1 MRVNI
6 NLIFALTLIIA
17 GFMPAMAEEPGVHRF
32 ATFNVRYVNSNNGD
46 TGDKLWAN
54 RRKAVTDIVKDY
66 DFDIVGFQEVTGNN
80 KDPQT
85 GKSQLQDMKDM
96 LPEYATFDVEREGKN
111 YSYNSIFYKKDKYT
125 VVEKGFWYINSHP
138 ETPGNTWPYF
148 GDANTIAR
156 TLAWIRFRDNESQKE
171 FYFACTHMN
180 YSKASNGVY
189 GAELNARMLHDVVG
203 QMPVVLV
210 GDFNMYRSDEDAYRH
225 YRSYFYDAALCV
237 PSSCIPKGNFT
248 HTTNGWYP
256 ADNSNCKG
264 NAFDYQFYDH
274 ITAISHHIITED
286 YNRGITPSDHFPVM
300 VRYKFQDDTPAPT
313 RFYASNTDELLTA
326 ISSATQQD
334 TICLAQGEYILNE
347 TIEPSVSLTFIGG
360 YDNNFQEVVGLSV
373 LRQSQAK
380 QIFNIPQYYS
390 LYLHNL
396 HLDNGKTEST
406 LGGGLLAINGG
417 KLGLYNCRFSN
428 GQSTNGNA
436 GAVYADAHDIH
447 IENCEFYNNS
457 AKNNG
462 GALMTEALE
471 SLTIIN
477 STFHDNTST
486 TGAATYT
493 LGGRISNI
501 QCNSF
506 YNNAS
511 TKQGALT
518 IIADQ
523 YSASANLVNNS
534 FLNNTLFAS
543 KGIASATKDFGGAG
557 LYAKMNNDTQLFNM
571 AHCSFIGNYSTFA
584 GNATNFGGGALRIS
598 QGKSCLMNNLLL
610 ANVQQSSDSELEYVD
625 YTVANLEALW
635 RNTEN
640 LLSSSELIPDWENAI
655 TSTIAGKWDGK
666 IFTADVRKNGTY
678 KLLSKTLGDF
688 NLCYLTTHQRLCES
702 AFSFDVDGDGAV
714 KNNYLNYD
722 QVHRTRGI
730 KACVGA
736 LEYTDEIEEDEED
749 EEDQLATPST
759 PAESQIQSIGKHQ
772 YIVNGAT
779 MVHVFDI
786 TGQCVLESANS
797 TIDLSSLPSGL
808 YIVNQHKII
817 R

>member
-6 NLIFALTLIIA
+6 KLIFALTLIIA

-32 ATFNVRYVNSNNGD
+32 ATFNVRYVNSSNGD

-96 LPEYATFDVEREGKN
+96 LPNYATYDVEREGKN
-111 YSYNSIFYKKDKYT
+111 YSYNSIFYKKSKYT
-125 VVEKGFWYINSHP
+125 VVDKGFWYINSHP

-148 GDANTIAR
+148 GDANTISR
-156 TLAWIRFRDNESQKE
+156 TLAWIRFRDNESKKE
-171 FYFACTHMN
+171 FYFAVTHKN

-225 YRSYFYDAALCV
+225 YRSYFNDAALCV
-237 PSSCIPKGNFT
+237 PSSCIPKGNFA

-264 NAFDYQFYDH
+264 SAFDYQFYDH

-300 VRYKFQDDTPAPT
+300 VRYKFQETTAPT
-313 RFYASNTDELLTA
+313 HFYATNTAELLTA
-326 ISSATQQD
+326 IATATHQD

-360 YDNNFQEVVGLSV
+360 YDKNFNEVVGHSV
-373 LRQSQAK
+373 LRQSEAK

-390 LYLHNL
+390 LNLYNL
-396 HLDNGKTEST
+396 HLDNGKTESS

-428 GQSTNGNA
+428 GQSTAGNA
-436 GAVYADAHDIH
+436 GAVYANAHDIH

-462 GALMTEALE
+462 GALYTEALE
-471 SLTIIN
+471 SLTIID
-477 STFHDNTST
+477 SKFHHNTSA
-486 TGAATYT
+486 TGAALYASE
-493 LGGRISNI
+493 GRVTNI

-511 TKQGALT
+511 TKQGAVT
-518 IIADQ
+518 IMAYQ

-534 FLNNTLFAS
+534 FLNNTLFAA
-543 KGIASATKDFGGAG
+543 KGIATATKDFGGAG
-557 LYAKMNNDTQLFNM
+557 LYVKMYDNTQLFNI
-571 AHCSFIGNYSTFA
+571 AHCSFIGNNTTFA
-584 GNATNFGGGALRIS
+584 GNAANFGGGALRIA
-598 QGKSCLMNNLLL
+598 QGKSCMMNNMLLFN
-610 ANVQQSSDSELEYVD
+610 AQKASDTEVAYEDYVVVTPED
-625 YTVANLEALW
+625 LW

-640 LLSSSELIPDWENAI
+640 LLSSNEKIGANSMA
-655 TSTIAGKWDGK
+655 STIAGTWTDKV
-666 IFTADVRKNGTY
+666 FTAEVRKNGTY
-678 KLLSKTLGDF
+678 RLLKKTLGIF
-688 NLCYLTTHQRLCES
+688 NLCYLTTTQRMCES
-702 AFSFDVDGDGAV
+702 AFGFDVNGDGKV
-714 KNNYLNYD
+714 SSTSLNYD
-722 QVHRTRGI
+722 QVHRSRDT

-736 LEYTDEIEEDEED
+736 LEFSQEDLD
-749 EEDQLATPST
+749 NDALTNDITSSPVQST
-759 PAESQIQSIGKHQ
+759 IKAIGLHQ
-772 YIVNGAT
+772 YQLTGASS
-779 MVHVFDI
+779 VQVFNI
-786 TGQCVLESANS
+786 AGQCVLQSANS
-797 TIDLSSLPSGL
+797 TIDLSPLPSGL